1 MPKCDWFFALL
12 CPQSLSKENLGK
24 TFSLTLARNKS
35 WNKKKILNASCCWHD
50 ATAYRIFSKSSSSAS
65 PVVWNLC
72 KSPVWFCSNLLSK
85 FHPPFSF
92 FSKCVRRSFPS
103 RCLLGLAYGA
113 APENWNCEPISHFN
127 PRASNVNYCEK
138 GKARFSSLHACH
150 VPIIN

>member
-92 FSKCVRRSFPS
+92 FFQSACGGVFRAVVFWDWLTARPRKIEIANQYRTLIRAHRMSITAKKEKRGS
-103 RCLLGLAYGA
+103 RAYTRVM
-113 APENWNCEPISHFN
+113 CQS
-127 PRASNVNYCEK
+127 
-138 GKARFSSLHACH
+138 
-150 VPIIN
+150 